1 MNNILIV
8 DDETPI
14 REWIETC
21 IREYPGVG
29 GTYTARNGEEAIS
42 ILEAARIDIVF
53 TDITMPKLN
62 GLQLLAYIR
71 NNNPDIT
78 VILMSVHSEFEYA
91 RSALKQGAFDYI
103 LKNEITHE
111 SLAQILNKVI
121 AHRNFMEPKQDSS
134 DNILMQIIR
143 SKYLQRM
150 LIDRDFSDDIPELR
164 RNKIPIEDS
173 FLFAIAMPDYPEKM
187 TQLNLHKNAVIS
199 NATFFTYGKNKLLL
213 IANIQEADS
222 NFVQELAAQ
231 IQSATQANAGYSKIY
246 PGISGFVAAAKEA
259 IAMRNA
265 MFYAERGE
273 TSIPALCTE
282 DEKLIKAE
290 IEARQNEIIEA
301 FGANRRERA
310 VALFKALIEYI
321 GDVRLEDIT
330 FIKNYVAM
338 TAHRIYTH
346 SKTME
351 LNIQNFEYRIHHCRY
366 LQELRALLEEF
377 YSGMQ
382 AEGRYSS
389 NIRQAVEYLENNYMK
404 QISLA
409 DIAEKVYLNE
419 EYFSRLFKKEV
430 GVTFTDYLTDIR
442 MRQAKRLIIATD
454 IKICAIAEMVG
465 IPNNKYFSLLFKKYF
480 DTTPSQM
487 RGES

>member
-21 IREYPGVG
+21 MREYPGVG

-103 LKNEITHE
+103 LKNEITRE
-111 SLAQILNKVI
+111 SLMQILNKVS
-121 AHRNFMEPKQDSS
+121 AHRNFVEPKQNSD
-134 DNILMQIIR
+134 DNILIQIIR

-150 LIDRDFSDDIPELR
+150 LIDGDFSGDITELR
-164 RNKIPIEDS
+164 RNKIPVEDS

-213 IANIQEADS
+213 IANIQEADAG
-222 NFVQELAAQ
+222 FVQELAAQ
-231 IQSATQANAGYSKIY
+231 IQGATKANAGYSKIY
-246 PGISGFVAAAKEA
+246 PGISGFAAAAKEA

-265 MFYAERGE
+265 MFYADKPDA
-273 TSIPALCTE
+273 SVPALCAE
-282 DEKLIKAE
+282 DEKLCKAK

-301 FGANRRERA
+301 FCANRREKA
-310 VALFKALIEYI
+310 IALFKALIDYI
-321 GDVRLEDIT
+321 GEVRLEDII

-351 LNIQNFEYRIHHCRY
+351 LNIQNFEYQVQHCRF
-366 LQELRALLEEF
+366 LGELRTLLEEF

-382 AEGRYSS
+382 AEDRYSA
-389 NIRQAVEYLENNYMK
+389 NIRHAVEYLENNYMK

-442 MRQAKRLIIATD
+442 MRQAKRLITTTD
-454 IKICAIAEMVG
+454 TKICVIAEIVG
-465 IPNNKYFSLLFKKYF
+465 IPNNKYFSLLFKKFF
-480 DTTPSQM
+480 DTTPTQM